1 MSYIK
6 DCVMIKKLYV
16 VEISYILDYY
26 YKYVE
31 KNFIFSFYIYIIQN
45 YYKN

>member
-16 VEISYILDYY
+16 VEISLDYY